1 MAQGK
6 EGNYLEF
13 KIMLDS
19 LRSSAAHPSII
30 KGEEQAPQGG
40 GFKGLTDQH

>member
-13 KIMLDS
+13 KIILDS
-19 LRSSAAHPSII
+19 LRSSTAHPLFI
-30 KGEEQAPQGG
+30 KGEEYTPQGG
-40 GFKGLTDQH
+40 GSKN